1 MDRLYSK
8 QILIIKAVFCFL
20 LSPLYSIFSSLIYTD
35 NVFLYTVL
43 SFMPIACIFTVPFWI
58 TLNYIKKYRVFKI
71 SKYVI
76 LDFVS
81 VIAPSFMGVL
91 ISEVFYIVSN
101 GRSNFDGI
109 VTVMFSFIF
118 ILLKAY
124 PYCFFF
130 SFFFLRYFF
139 GCFITC
145 FHIKI

>member
-35 NVFLYTVL
+35 NVFLYIVL

-118 ILLKAY
+118 IIIAVVFWLLY
-124 PYCFFF
+124 YLF
-130 SFFFLRYFF
+130 SHKYLKNRP
-139 GCFITC
+139 
-145 FHIKI
+145 